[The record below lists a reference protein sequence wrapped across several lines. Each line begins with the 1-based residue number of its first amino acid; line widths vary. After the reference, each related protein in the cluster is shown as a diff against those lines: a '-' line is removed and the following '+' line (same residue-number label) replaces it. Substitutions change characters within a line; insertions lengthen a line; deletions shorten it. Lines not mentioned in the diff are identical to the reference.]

1 MNITLYRGT
10 EEFQAE
16 LNVDQDTGE
25 IVADYPLDVLVQRN
39 PIGTAAFILNTLA
52 TADMIDAHIKIM
64 QAKKKALTNNAE
76 RAKEA
81 LKQVM
86 QATGVL
92 KVESS
97 DKTFKAVLSKERD
110 KSVEIWDENQIPDL
124 YMREVP
130 ATYTPDKSLM
140 AKAMKDGFEIPG
152 ARIVARDRL
161 TIG

>member
-1 MNITLYRGT
+1 MQITLYRGT
-10 EEFQAE
+10 EEFSAE

-25 IVADYPLDVLVQRN
+25 IMADYPLDVLVQRN
-39 PIGTAAFILNTLA
+39 PIGTAAFVLNTLA
-52 TADMIDAHIKIM
+52 TADMIDQHIKTM

-86 QATGVL
+86 QVTGVL
-92 KVESS
+92 KIEST

-110 KSVEIWDENQIPDL
+110 KSVDVFDENQIPAD

-130 ATYTPDKSLM
+130 ATYAPDKALI
-140 AKAMKDGFEIPG
+140 AKAMKDGFDVPG
-152 ARIVARDRL
+152 AKIVSKDRL